1 MTKLTA
7 PPGVALA
14 AVISCLTACY
24 HYVPME
30 LGAVPEGEAV
40 RVYLTREGIEA
51 LPALPAEGDPILS
64 GTLVRRAAD
73 HVLLRVPVAEQR
85 AGFHTT
91 RIGQNVRIPATQ
103 VVQLERRQLDPVGT
117 GLLVAGT
124 AASAAA
130 VILLIMSDA
139 RRGTDAPPPAPPEIR
154 VPVFSFPAR

>member
-7 PPGVALA
+7 PNGVALA
-14 AVISCLTACY
+14 AVILCLTACY

-51 LPALPAEGDPILS
+51 LPQLPADPILS

-73 HVLLRVPVAEQR
+73 HVLLRVSVAERR

-91 RIGQNVRIPATQ
+91 RIGQNVRIPAIE
-103 VVQLERRQLDPVGT
+103 VVQLERRELDSVGT
-117 GLLVAGT
+117 GLLLAGT
-124 AASAAA
+124 VASAAT

-139 RRGTDAPPPAPPEIR
+139 RRGTEAPLPAPPEIR